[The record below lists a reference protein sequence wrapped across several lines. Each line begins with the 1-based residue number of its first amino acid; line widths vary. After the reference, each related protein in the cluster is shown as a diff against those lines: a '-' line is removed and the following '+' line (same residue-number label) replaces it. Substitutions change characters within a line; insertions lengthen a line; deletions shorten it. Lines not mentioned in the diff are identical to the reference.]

1 LSFVRSSAKTIANVA
16 QDKLI
21 LWRIMHLPGHREHY
35 QVPVG
40 PEAMSA
46 AENKDVSSRMF
57 SHLDEGDGSSEV
69 SFGNQLSERRQGG
82 SLFVPFLHSRMK
94 LIRAKTVC
102 WCLFQEKA
110 LSEA

>member
-1 LSFVRSSAKTIANVA
+1 MA

-21 LWRIMHLPGHREHY
+21 LWLIMHLPGHREHY

-40 PEAMSA
+40 PEATSA

-57 SHLDEGDGSSEV
+57 SHLDEGDGSGEV
-69 SFGNQLSERRQGG
+69 SLGNQLSERRQSG
-82 SLFVPFLHSRMK
+82 SLFVPFLHCLMK
-94 LIRAKTVC
+94 LIRAKTAC
-102 WCLFQEKA
+102 WCLFHEKT